1 MKVIDLFSDKV
12 ANIKISYGIERQ
24 RHLEEKDKTLKKTK
38 KVKVKKNKKK
48 IKK

>member
-1 MKVIDLFSDKV
+1 MKIVDLFTNRV

-38 KVKVKKNKKK
+38 KIKVKKNKKK
-48 IKK
+48 NKK